1 MPTTDEHLARARQ
14 NLEFARSFD
23 LDSTPYL
30 DWVVAA
36 YFYAALHLV
45 DALIWHIEK
54 ADPEDHSA
62 RRTYLRKWYLTGISA
77 EYKDLKDRSED
88 ARYRLITFSKPKIEK
103 QVVPLYNEIERHVTQ
118 LLAQH
123 P

>member
-1 MPTTDEHLARARQ
+1 MPTESEHLARASQ
-14 NLEFARSFD
+14 NLAFAKST
-23 LDSTPYL
+23 TPYL
-30 DWVVAA
+30 DWVATA

-45 DALIWHIEK
+45 DALIWHVEK

-62 RRTYLRKWYLTGISA
+62 RRTYLRKWYLRDISP
-77 EYKDLKDRSED
+77 EYRSLQDFSED
-88 ARYRLITFSKPKIEK
+88 ARYRLITFSKPKIENK
-103 QVVPLYNEIERHVTQ
+103 VVPLYEEIERHVKL